1 VSFDN
6 RNDISALQGFDNLN
20 SQDNFD
26 GSRNKQTIIVQ
37 EVDPTCETVQIQIV
51 QYKLAILQEV

>member
-6 RNDISALQGFDNLN
+6 RNDVSALQGFDNLN

-51 QYKLAILQEV
+51 Q